1 MKESQNKGDNM
12 CRKILIPYLSSDY
25 NQFVENFQIEKIK
38 TMEKD
43 KLIVNL
49 KNSESWIYDCYLR
62 EKCINLFLKTGGF
75 FNLGL
80 TADDLY
86 KIGVDITI
94 NQINKQ
100 YFFDSENT
108 CNLFILKKI
117 KSRIVN
123 NMRNYFSP
131 TRRINYFQFQN
142 SFHQIENSYENF
154 EVDLEKIDRE
164 TLKNGLRKVWEDA
177 IGDVDFDLS
186 DFEVLCTKYGFRPL
200 DLLVYNPYI
209 IPQMSKEACNN
220 GNCQLVLVFND
231 EEVA

>member
-1 MKESQNKGDNM
+1 M
-12 CRKILIPYLSSDY
+12 CRKRLIPYLSSDY
-25 NQFVENFQIEKIK
+25 TKIVDTFLLEQIKSMK
-38 TMEKD
+38 KD
-43 KLIVNL
+43 ELLSHL
-49 KNSESWIYDCYLR
+49 KNQESWIYDCYLR
-62 EKCINLFLKTGGF
+62 EKCINLFLRTRGF

-94 NQINKQ
+94 NQIIKR

-142 SFHQIENSYENF
+142 SFHQIENSYKNF
-154 EVDLEKIDRE
+154 EEITFEIDLKKIDRE

-186 DFEVLCTKYGFRPL
+186 DFEALCTKYGFRPL
-200 DLLVYNPYI
+200 DVLVYNSYI
-209 IPQMSKEACNN
+209 IPQMSKEGCNN
-220 GNCQLVLVFND
+220 GNYQLVLVFNVL
-231 EEVA
+231 EVA

>member
-1 MKESQNKGDNM
+1 MKNKT
-12 CRKILIPYLSSDY
+12 LIPYLLSDY

-43 KLIVNL
+43 ELIVNL

-62 EKCINLFLKTGGF
+62 EKCINLFLRTRGF

-94 NQINKQ
+94 NQIIKR

-142 SFHQIENSYENF
+142 SFHQIENSYKNF
-154 EVDLEKIDRE
+154 EEITFEIDLKKIDRE

-186 DFEVLCTKYGFRPL
+186 DFEALCTKYGFRPL
-200 DLLVYNPYI
+200 DVLVYNSYI
-209 IPQMSKEACNN
+209 IPQMSKEGCNN
-220 GNCQLVLVFND
+220 GNYQLVLVFNVL
-231 EEVA
+231 EVA